1 MARQEAEHLSRR
13 SPVEA
18 QPKPGMLQKTELH
31 RKPELV
37 AGTALAQH
45 QIKVILAEGIVLD
58 DQAFLPRH
66 TELELTFILSQQ
78 ATLCHC
84 TPHGPG

>member
-1 MARQEAEHLSRR
+1 M
-13 SPVEA
+13 P
-18 QPKPGMLQKTELH
+18 QKTELH

-45 QIKVILAEGIVLD
+45 QIKIVLAEGIVLD
-58 DQAFLPRH
+58 DQVFLPRH
-66 TELELTFILSQQ
+66 TKQESAFIVSQQ

-84 TPHGPG
+84 TPLLGPGWMIDESGVPNPVWLLSTE